1 MAELYLVT
9 FIDASRDF
17 TLFPEHLQMAHHTP
31 WIRKRGRPEP
41 CSPCRHYPPNAN
53 RLRKC
58 RRNTCG
64 RNHTRKP
71 TNSPPLHFF
80 AACVDYGRIQ
90 AADVSVCLYHQFPLV
105 TAGRCKGRK
114 RRHLSRFRCAQ
125 SRRSRDITKRTYP
138 VSFYGWLLSIRS
150 EVKLCELDRIAAYYL
165 ADFEAE
171 VLPLLACDI
180 EVVLYT
186 LEVVGRQTAVA
197 CHGGDG

>member
-1 MAELYLVT
+1 MTQAATLLFFRNICKWLTILRGSESEAGPSPVPLVG
-9 FIDASRDF
+9 IIHPMPIASVNVVEIPAGGII
-17 TLFPEHLQMAHHTP
+17 L
-31 WIRKRGRPEP
+31 GSRPI
-41 CSPCRHYPPNAN
+41 A
-53 RLRKC
+53 
-58 RRNTCG
+58 
-64 RNHTRKP
+64 
-71 TNSPPLHFF
+71 PLHFF

-90 AADVSVCLYHQFPLV
+90 AADASVCLYHQFPLV